1 MKKQLCFFLT
11 GNINQ
16 APRLFIKSVLLSLII
31 MVLFIGCGD
40 KNDNI
45 TNPEPVGYDTLIP
58 LKLGNYWLYDG
69 YLLHD
74 DGTIHDQLFGKSG
87 FVIDDSLT
95 RTIEGKNILCYKMFN
110 CGEEPKPFYD
120 EPGSFEGSKLIY
132 QNTKGTYYAGNE
144 KNDTVQAAFND
155 LIFPITAKKG
165 DTLKGHVFYY
175 SPTGNYMN
183 VPNEATTNYICI
195 SIDSVFTTPLGDFNC
210 LVYKMAYYDLEGLFR
225 DDVYCFI
232 KPGLGIVGMVHMG
245 YIYSTNKYGYLS
257 KYILVNY
264 KIN

>member
-110 CGEEPKPFYD
+110 CGEELKPYYD

-132 QNTKGTYYAGNE
+132 QNTKGTYYAGIE
-144 KNDTVQAAFND
+144 KNDTIKAAFND
-155 LIFPITAKKG
+155 LMFPNIAKIG
-165 DTLKGHVFYY
+165 DSLSGHVFYY
-175 SPTGNYMN
+175 TTSWNPSN

-195 SIDSVFTTPLGDFNC
+195 STDSLFTTPLGDFHC
-210 LVYKMAYYDLEGLFR
+210 IVYKMAYYDLEPLFR
-225 DDVYCFI
+225 SEIFYFI
-232 KPGLGIVGMVHMG
+232 KPGIGIVGMINTVYH
-245 YIYSTNKYGYLS
+245 YNLDKYRYSMRFSL
-257 KYILVNY
+257 IDY